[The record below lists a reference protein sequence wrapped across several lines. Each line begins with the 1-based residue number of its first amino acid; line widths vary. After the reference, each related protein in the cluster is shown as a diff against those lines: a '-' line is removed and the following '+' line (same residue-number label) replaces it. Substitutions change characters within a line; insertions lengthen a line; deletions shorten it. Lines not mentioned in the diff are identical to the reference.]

1 MESLTFNPTRIF
13 ENCNFCS
20 LSKYNLPDNNYLEKI
35 AFIALLLLAK
45 KNNTT
50 TILSITI
57 TLVFVNPFKGNS
69 DHKEIEKMQKKIE
82 GDLEKLK
89 CVTQKIE
96 TILEKFESDND
107 NVVFARPVEL
117 PYSELQ
123 TGCENHISVN
133 QIIEAARLSQK
144 KRMQNNN

>member
-69 DHKEIEKMQKKIE
+69 DHKEIE
-82 GDLEKLK
+82 
-89 CVTQKIE
+89 

-133 QIIEAARLSQK
+133 QIIEAARLFQK